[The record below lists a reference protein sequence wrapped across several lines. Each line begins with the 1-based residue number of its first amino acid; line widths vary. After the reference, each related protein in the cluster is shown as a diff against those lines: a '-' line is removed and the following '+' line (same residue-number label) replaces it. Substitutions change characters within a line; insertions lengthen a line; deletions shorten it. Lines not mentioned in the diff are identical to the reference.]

1 MKKKLAVGV
10 LSAVLLAGGATAA
23 FGATDTAKLDEIK
36 SLTQQMFGIQKQII
50 DKEVEAGLRTADQ
63 ADIIKKG
70 IDKRQ
75 EASDKALAEGKVPGS
90 GICGGDSKAGD
101 KAKKFFSNE
110 PLTAEQIQA
119 WSEAAQARIDKQVE
133 AMKQNGKLTEEQ
145 IKTWHDAA
153 LAQLKVQEEALKN
166 GTFVPGGM
174 GMGLSMGRH
183 GGDGN
188 RSWGNKTA
196 PDQSSTSSAAASSA
210 NVQ

>member
-1 MKKKLAVGV
+1 MKKKLAVGI
-10 LSAVLLAGGATAA
+10 LSAVLLVGGATAA

-36 SLTQQMFGIQKQII
+36 SLTQQMFSIQKQII
-50 DKEVEAGLRTADQ
+50 DKEVEAGLRAADQ

-90 GICGGDSKAGD
+90 GFCNGDFKAGN
-101 KAKKFFSNE
+101 KVKKFSSKE

-145 IKTWHDAA
+145 IQTWHDAA

-174 GMGLSMGRH
+174 GMGKH
-183 GGDGN
+183 GADGN
-188 RSWGNKTA
+188 RSWGNQKA
-196 PDQSSTSSAAASSA
+196 PAQSSTSASSA